1 MKVQDKQHIRAWVS
15 GKVQGVWYRN
25 STRQVAE
32 RLQVH
37 GYAKNLP
44 DGRVEVLAYGDA
56 KAVSQLIDW
65 LHDGPEAA
73 IVTEVKTEQVEGEAT
88 PLGFEVC

>member
-1 MKVQDKQHIRAWVS
+1 MQDKQHIRAWVS

-32 RLQVH
+32 RLH
-37 GYAKNLP
+37 ILGYAKNLP

-56 KAVSQLIDW
+56 EAVSQLINW

-73 IVTEVKTEQVEGEAT
+73 IVTEVQTEQVEGET
-88 PLGFEVC
+88 PPLGFEVC

>member
-1 MKVQDKQHIRAWVS
+1 MQDKQHIRAWVN

-32 RLQVH
+32 RLH
-37 GYAKNLP
+37 ILGYAKNLP

-56 KAVSQLIDW
+56 EAVNQLIDW
-65 LHDGPEAA
+65 LHEGPEAA
-73 IVTEVKTEQVEGEAT
+73 IVTEVKTEQVEGET
-88 PLGFEVC
+88 PPLGFEVC